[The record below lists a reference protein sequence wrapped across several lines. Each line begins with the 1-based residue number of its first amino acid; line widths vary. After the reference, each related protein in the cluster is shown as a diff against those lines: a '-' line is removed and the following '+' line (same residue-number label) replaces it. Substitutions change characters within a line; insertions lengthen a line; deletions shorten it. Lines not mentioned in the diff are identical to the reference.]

1 MQAWP
6 SFVAAMAGLAALV
19 FSLAYLRTSSPG
31 LHAAETTVRR
41 RLQELYSSEAK
52 SPATAGKKPRFVIHV
67 GPMKTGTSS
76 LQADFEWLMSDYLKQ
91 DGWHYIN
98 LEDPIEH
105 IELNRNKPQE
115 FLDNF
120 KVEADKL
127 LPLGQNVLRSREQYS
142 PVFSDNP
149 WMYEK
154 LKENLSGWDVLIVA
168 GYRPYSEWMPSW
180 WFQAMRAP
188 YSDPK
193 HPEDRI
199 KNPWRYLSNGKMT
212 GELYRIEAMF
222 PNFYNFWTGRKRF
235 TDAIVD
241 GASPVFPVKVLD
253 IHDPKGARSAFLC
266 DILGGDAPISCQ
278 ASLEMDKNKPAHKS
292 NNKSNLDEVQ
302 YDAIAMA
309 AIKRGLVVEDKWRRS
324 EVIDAIIERQE
335 VELKLRVSDLPL
347 LCPDEATYKAFW
359 DLTIELDRK
368 CLPEKV
374 SPERESTLLNHF
386 EKAKEHK
393 KYCHVDVDAVLE
405 DSGWRKFFEKFSS

>member
-1 MQAWP
+1 MP
-6 SFVAAMAGLAALV
+6 CLAVVVLLSV
-19 FSLAYLRTSSPG
+19 CLAFLRTSSPSP
-31 LHAAETTVRR
+31 HAAEPKVLR
-41 RLQELYSSEAK
+41 RLQEVNSSAEE
-52 SPATAGKKPRFVIHV
+52 SVATPTKKKPRFVIHV

-76 LQADFEWLMSDYLKQ
+76 VQADFEWLMSDYLEQ

-98 LEDPIEH
+98 LNDGIEK
-105 IELNRNKPQE
+105 IELNRNNPQE

-120 KVEADKL
+120 KIEADKL
-127 LPLGQNVLRSREQYS
+127 LALGKNIIRSREQYS